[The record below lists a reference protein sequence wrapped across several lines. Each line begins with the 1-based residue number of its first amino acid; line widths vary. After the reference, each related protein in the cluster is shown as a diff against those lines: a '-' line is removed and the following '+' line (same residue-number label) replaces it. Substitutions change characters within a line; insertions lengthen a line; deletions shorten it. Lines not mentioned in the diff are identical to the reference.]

1 MADTKLIVFFNTK
14 GGIYKTTTTIMTAYE
29 LAKDKNKK
37 ILLWDLDQQ
46 ANLTQYVYKTNHN
59 DRTSL
64 DMLKNVKAEEIIIKS
79 FNKSYPNID
88 LIPSDILMAKFERE
102 LFSFPM
108 REQFLSRWYVNN
120 LDVLSKYDYIF
131 CDLSP
136 KYDLTAMNALCL
148 ADSVIVL
155 IKDKNVSSLR
165 GADFFKQLWDIDRT
179 YFNKDDN
186 IKATVLVGFEKKKT
200 ELSKEFDSYLKE
212 FDVLRNMMLNTYI
225 RKNEFIEK
233 ALLKKLSL
241 TDFLKDTRDHFSR
254 QEFTAMLEELK
265 EKGVL

>member
-14 GGIYKTTTTIMTAYE
+14 GGIYKTTTSIMTAYE
-29 LAKDKNKK
+29 LAKDKDKK

-59 DRTSL
+59 DKTTL
-64 DMLKNVKAEEIIIKS
+64 DMLKDVSAEDIIIKS
-79 FNKSYPNID
+79 FNSSYTNID
-88 LIPSDILMAKFERE
+88 LIASDIQMAKFERE
-102 LFSFPM
+102 LSAFPA
-108 REQFLSRWYVNN
+108 REQFLARWYMKNF
-120 LDVLSKYDYIF
+120 DTLSKYDYII

-136 KYDLTAMNALCL
+136 KYDLTAMNALFL
-148 ADSVIVL
+148 ADSVIIL
-155 IKDKNVSSLR
+155 IKDKNISSLR
-165 GADFFKQLWDIDRT
+165 GADFFKQLWDIDRS
-179 YFNKDDN
+179 YFNKEDN

-212 FDVLRNMMLNTYI
+212 FDVLRSMMLNTYI

-241 TDFLKDTRDHFSR
+241 TDFLKDTKDHFSR
-254 QEFTAMLEELK
+254 QEFTAMLEELR